1 MTDAWDG
8 GGDLWNELSSLAL
21 ARLVARS
28 ILKPIFGRTD
38 ALESCSRDRE
48 KRGAR
53 LTVDPSTDACQL
65 KLECRALQQQSAA
78 DRLDSTN
85 LPPCALL

>member
-1 MTDAWDG
+1 MLGMEG
-8 GGDLWNELSSLAL
+8 GICGMNCRLWLWLDW
-21 ARLVARS
+21 LVARS